1 MLNNSQINILPP
13 SCQASI
19 KKLICS
25 NVYLKCP
32 PGIDLSSPTYQGWN
46 INIYSDVLPELTTLN
61 NLYPAIVT
69 SPYVPLPFQRPCQS
83 VCDMVNAN
91 CLGILKLIGLSQNC
105 SSRYDYSRGSL
116 ATLYSA
122 FPWLPLPFKYDSSNN
137 FQVCNPMLANVTVAG
152 TKEIYLKANDPS
164 GACYG
169 ITKELFIPPANS
181 LNSALAPMQ
190 GPYLVQAMLERQLS
204 SNFNSFP
211 VSMSATCHSAI
222 KKYFCSSFM
231 LAPSAQSLAK
241 ALQNSLPPA
250 MLSGLLSS
258 GVASPEA
265 LSYIF
270 YLPSYPHQSICQE
283 YASACADFIVLSRSP
298 QLQPQCTAVRGGIQS
313 YPSENQT
320 IVSLP
325 LTIGGATATINFR
338 TPPNLVSTATSD
350 YQTLCPDGY
359 VVPDKYDKRTKWVT
373 GTGCAVACR
382 PHILTRD
389 EYHSIELLSY
399 VMGWI
404 GLPMVLLLLV
414 TWVMDKERRKQYLVI
429 CFGVM
434 SLITTVIFAAS
445 PFLSFQRKFCA
456 TDAVSLDETSGIT
469 FCAIEMAAGIYG
481 NIGMAT
487 SWALLAFD
495 LFLKVVM
502 NVRSTSQYRA
512 YFIVTVVL
520 VPIPFCAYSLTVN
533 FQLYPTFPLC
543 VPLPDNDLP
552 LVIIPLSILTC
563 FGAVCMAMVILR
575 IFRSIR
581 DTADSIATTSDE
593 SPLKRFQMLR
603 TPIVFSIS
611 FMTIII
617 SYLAFRIHFTST
629 FRNRITDS
637 YSNFTECIFN
647 HFDGTDESWRNACGT
662 RPTFRDSV
670 QWYGWLMTVLSG
682 QSVLVSII
690 YLSQPSVWSYW
701 GIKCTLI
708 KRCNRVRLSQFLS
721 SLRFSYV
728 KRQST
733 IIQVTSICPV
743 ERQGQQ

>member
-456 TDAVSLDETSGIT
+456 TNAVSYDKTDGAT
-469 FCAIEMAAGIYG
+469 FCSVEVAASTYAY
-481 NIGMAT
+481 IGMTT
-487 SWALLAFD
+487 SWALLSFD

-502 NVRSTSQYRA
+502 NIRNSYSYRA
-512 YFIVTVVL
+512 YFIGIVVL
-520 VPIPFCAYSLTVN
+520 LPIPFMGYSLTTN
-533 FQLYPTFPLC
+533 FQLYTFLPFC
-543 VPLPDNDLP
+543 VALPDDDLASMFI
-552 LVIIPLSILTC
+552 LLTILTC
-563 FGAVCMAMVILR
+563 FGAVCMVFVIIQIIR
-575 IFRSIR
+575 NIRSN
-581 DTADSIATTSDE
+581 ADSVATTSED
-593 SPLKRFQMLR
+593 PPVKGYQTLW
-603 TPIVFSIS
+603 TPIIFSIC
-611 FMTIII
+611 FMTFII
-617 SYLAFRIHFTST
+617 SFLVFRARSTST
-629 FRNRITDS
+629 FRNEIADS
-637 YSNFTECIFN
+637 FSDFTKCIFKS
-647 HFDGTDESWRNACGT
+647 FDGTDESWRKACGT
-662 RPTFRDSV
+662 YPSYRPKV
-670 QWYGWLMTVLSG
+670 QSYLWLMTVLSG
-682 QSVLVSII
+682 QAVLISII
-690 YLSQPSVWSYW
+690 YLSQPSAWACW
-701 GIKCTLI
+701 GSKGNSTQQTNHIGG
-708 KRCNRVRLSQFLS
+708 
-721 SLRFSYV
+721 FSDHIANTV
-728 KRQST
+728 APAT
-733 IIQVTSICPV
+733 ENP
-743 ERQGQQ
+743 